1 MLVVA
6 YALAGSINIDLTKE
20 PVGYDKDNEP
30 VYLKDIWPSPKEIS
44 DTIRKSVKASSF
56 RTRYGDVFEGTS
68 NWKKVKAP
76 KGQTYTWDIGSTYV
90 RNPPYFEG
98 MTLEPKPVQE
108 IAGARILALFGDSI
122 TTDHISPAGSIKA
135 TSPAGVYLQER
146 QIRQQD
152 FNSYGARR
160 GNHEV
165 MMRGTFAN
173 IRIKNEMMNGAEGGN
188 TIYYSEN
195 APSGETMSIFDAA
208 MRYEKDGFQTVI
220 IGGKEYGTGSSRDWA
235 AKGPKLLGVRA
246 VITES
251 FERIHRSNLIGMGV
265 APFAFADG
273 KTRRDYHFT
282 GREAID
288 IPGLSGKITPRMKV
302 TATIHYPD
310 GTTAPLPL
318 VLMIMTADEVAYFT
332 NGGILPYVLRN
343 LVAA

>member
-1 MLVVA
+1 M
-6 YALAGSINIDLTKE
+6 
-20 PVGYDKDNEP
+20 
-30 VYLKDIWPSPKEIS
+30 
-44 DTIRKSVKASSF
+44 KASSF
-56 RTRYGDVFEGTS
+56 RARYGNVFDGGP
-68 NWKKVKAP
+68 NWKKVRAP
-76 KGQTYTWDIGSTYV
+76 KGQTYAWQMASTYV

-122 TTDHISPAGSIKA
+122 TTDHISPAGSIKP
-135 TSPAGVYLQER
+135 TSPAGIYLQER

-173 IRIKNEMMNGAEGGN
+173 IRIRNEMMNGAEGGN
-188 TIYYSEN
+188 TIYYSPG

-208 MRYEKDGFQTVI
+208 MRYEQDGVQTVI
-220 IGGKEYGTGSSRDWA
+220 VGGKEYGTGSSRDWA

-265 APFAFADG
+265 APFVFADG
-273 KTRRDYHFT
+273 KTRSDYHFT

-288 IPGLSGKITPRMKV
+288 IPGLSGDISTRMKV
-302 TATIHYPD
+302 TARIRYPD
-310 GTTAPLPL
+310 GTTAPMPL
-318 VLMIMTADEVAYFT
+318 MLMILTADEVAYFT

-343 LVAA
+343 LLAA